1 MTFAKVISSCSFVV
15 LLFTACT
22 KEPVIETLP
31 LTDFKVHDLVPVR
44 AVEIPST
51 GGMALLCKR
60 SIDDPVLARAVVL
73 DAQGELVSQL
83 EFGGLPSTVENIT
96 FGPETWSITDLVPQM
111 DGTFLLLGIGRQ
123 TDLADRLHL
132 LVHHV
137 DANGSPLSTPIRRYV
152 TDQSVLVR
160 ADDLDQLYRTTALG
174 AIRSTDRLAVTVRY
188 DRGEEAFYRNYQI
201 GLTGDA
207 GSYSSAP
214 VELASTDHL
223 LHNVMADGEGGTYI
237 LLDTTNP
244 SGPDTYLLVNHITW
258 GVQNITEVESSI
270 LPLRAA
276 VPLSV
281 QRAGNELVIAG
292 NYQTEADVR
301 RPFFCRSTSIQGLDD
316 GTVFP
321 DIGGGDRSASIAAIV
336 AEPSGFT
343 AVCTVY
349 EQRVLS
355 LRALRDDRFC
365 DLTTAT
371 LSPNGDLLDTRPII
385 TGKGLRAL
393 GAWSQGEQLIGA
405 FHPFLN
411 TEYMHGFVLETA
423 AY

>member
-1 MTFAKVISSCSFVV
+1 M
-15 LLFTACT
+15 
-22 KEPVIETLP
+22 
-31 LTDFKVHDLVPVR
+31 
-44 AVEIPST
+44 
-51 GGMALLCKR
+51 
-60 SIDDPVLARAVVL
+60 
-73 DAQGELVSQL
+73 
-83 EFGGLPSTVENIT
+83 
-96 FGPETWSITDLVPQM
+96 
-111 DGTFLLLGIGRQ
+111 
-123 TDLADRLHL
+123 
-132 LVHHV
+132 
-137 DANGSPLSTPIRRYV
+137 

-276 VPLSV
+276 VPYRCSG
-281 QRAGNELVIAG
+281 QGNELVIAG
-292 NYQTEADVR
+292 KLSDRSRCASAIL
-301 RPFFCRSTSIQGLDD
+301 CRSTSIQGLDD